1 MDHQASTTA
10 ARTIATEID
19 PLFTPVRVNG
29 RTLRNRFALPAMQRA
44 SLDYR
49 PTPRMA
55 STLRAVAESGC
66 GLIISEGSSPDH
78 PAAYWQQVFSV
89 IGEDTRAPWQD
100 VADAVLATPDVTFL
114 MQLWHPGAIRLVVDG
129 MKNPYPEHPTLSA
142 SGLVQE
148 NRRNGRA
155 MTAAELRETLDA
167 YVRSARIA
175 QDLGAHGVE
184 VHACHGYFLDQFLWH
199 ETNTRADEYGGATL
213 AERAAYPAEI
223 VSAIREATGPD
234 FVISFRFSQWKEVDY
249 TARIADHPD
258 DLGPFLARMR
268 AAGVDMF
275 NVSTRRF
282 DAVAWP
288 DLHPTRTL
296 PGWVKSLTDAPVLAI
311 GSVGLSTD
319 FAHDILENEE
329 PRSQAEQDLMK
340 VRRGLEDGQFD
351 LIGAGRA
358 QIANPDLV
366 ARVRAGDLAAVQSF
380 RKARDLAGVDE
391 YFVHA
396 GQIVAQ
402 SRKKD

>member
-1 MDHQASTTA
+1 MENPAASPVLDGVA
-10 ARTIATEID
+10 SPD
-19 PLFTPVRVNG
+19 PLFTPITING
-29 RTLRNRFALPAMQRA
+29 RTARNRFALPAMQRA
-44 SLDYR
+44 SLDFR

-55 STLRAVAESGC
+55 PTLRAVAEGGC

-89 IGEDTRAPWQD
+89 IGDDTVPEWRE
-100 VADAVLATPDVTFL
+100 VADTVLATPGVLFL
-114 MQLWHPGAIRLVVDG
+114 MQLWHPGAIRLVVEG
-129 MKNPYPEHPTLSA
+129 MSNPYPDQPTLSA

-148 NRRNGRA
+148 GRRNGRA
-155 MTAAELRETLDA
+155 MSEQELGETLAA
-167 YVRSARIA
+167 YVHSARIA

-184 VHACHGYFLDQFLWH
+184 IHACHGYFLDQFLWH
-199 ETNTRADEYGGATL
+199 ETNERTDEYGGATL

-223 VSAIREATGPD
+223 VAAIREATGPD

-249 TARIADHPD
+249 TARIAEHPD
-258 DLGPFLARMR
+258 ELGPFLARLR
-268 AAGVDMF
+268 SAGVDLF

-288 DLHPTRTL
+288 ELDAKLTL
-296 PGWVKSLTDAPVLAI
+296 PAWVKSFTDAPVLAI

-329 PRSQAEQDLMK
+329 PRSQAEHDFDR
-340 VRRGLEDGQFD
+340 VRLGLEAREFD
-351 LIGAGRA
+351 LIGAGRS

-366 ARVRAGDLAAVQSF
+366 SRVRAGELGAVRSF

-391 YFVHA
+391 HFIHI